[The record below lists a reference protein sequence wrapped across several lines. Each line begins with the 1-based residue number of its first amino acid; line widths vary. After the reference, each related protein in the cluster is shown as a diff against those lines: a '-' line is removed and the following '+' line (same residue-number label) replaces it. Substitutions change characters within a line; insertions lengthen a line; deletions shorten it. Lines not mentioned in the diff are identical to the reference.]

1 VLPRVDLD
9 LPRGDFLGLVGPNG
23 SGKTTILRAMLGL
36 IAPLSGTV
44 DRPVPD
50 LRFGYVPQ
58 RKTLDDVWPLR
69 TRDVVIMGLYHRMGL
84 FRRPRA
90 REREAAL
97 EALEAVGM
105 GPFADHPFDALS
117 GGQKQRTLIARA
129 LVTAPDILF
138 LDEPTAG
145 MDLPGAEAVLGL
157 LRRLHRTGMTLVLVS
172 HLLNEVVGTAVRV
185 GLVGADGL
193 HVGPTREVVTDA
205 HLSRLYGVPVHV
217 VPVDGRLLVLPGVT
231 AEDRVGG
238 DGAAGDGV
246 AGEDHG
252 VGGQDGS
259 GGRGGA
265 GR

>member
-1 VLPRVDLD
+1 LRGATLGYGRRVVLSGVELD
-9 LPRGDFLGLVGPNG
+9 IPRGDFLGLVGPNG
-23 SGKTTILRAMLGL
+23 SGKTTLLRAMLGL
-36 IAPLSGTV
+36 IKPLAGTV

-84 FRRPRA
+84 FRRPHA

-105 GPFADHPFDALS
+105 GPFADLAFDDLS

-129 LVTAPDILF
+129 LVTAPDVLL

-157 LRRLHRTGMTLVLVS
+157 LRRLHRKGLTLVLVS
-172 HLLNEVVGTAVRV
+172 HLLNEVVSTAVRV
-185 GLVGADGL
+185 GLVGSNGL

-205 HLSRLYGVPVHV
+205 HLSRLYGVPVRV
-217 VPVDGRLLVLPGVT
+217 VSVDGRLLVLPGGA
-231 AEDRVGG
+231 AEDGT
-238 DGAAGDGV
+238 
-246 AGEDHG
+246 GED
-252 VGGQDGS
+252 
-259 GGRGGA
+259 RGA